1 MRRFRLVG
9 SDQHPPWP
17 PATQGP
23 RRFLNQPI
31 PKPEPSGWTFLV
43 EPPLQPLLR
52 LRTQPLAGQRPPGQ
66 CWAGAWQWLTT
77 GSLLAAHRLAE
88 GLCRSLSLVLALVLA
103 LPALPA
109 LASPGLCVGPV
120 CGNEFSRSA
129 LYHWQLRLRVNDQ
142 QGHRERLVV
151 DCRTGALSPQ
161 QGLVERGYASA
172 VARRACRLVAEGMA
186 DPKP

>member
-1 MRRFRLVG
+1 M
-9 SDQHPPWP
+9 
-17 PATQGP
+17 P
-23 RRFLNQPI
+23 RRVPALNRSS
-31 PKPEPSGWTFLV
+31 EPAGSGWSAVISIRPGRRRLKDREGSSTSRSPRLNRQDGLSLSSR
-43 EPPLQPLLR
+43 PLQPLLR

-66 CWAGAWQWLTT
+66 HWV
-77 GSLLAAHRLAE
+77 E
-88 GLCRSLSLVLALVLA
+88 GLCRSLSLVLAFVLA

-120 CGNEFSRSA
+120 CGDEFSRSA

-172 VARRACRLVAEGMA
+172 VARRACRLAAEGMA
-186 DPKP
+186 GAIP

>member
-1 MRRFRLVG
+1 M
-9 SDQHPPWP
+9 
-17 PATQGP
+17 
-23 RRFLNQPI
+23 
-31 PKPEPSGWTFLV
+31 
-43 EPPLQPLLR
+43 QPLLR

-66 CWAGAWQWLTT
+66 RWAGAWQWLKT

-120 CGNEFSRSA
+120 CGDEFSRSA

-172 VARRACRLVAEGMA
+172 VARRACRLVAEGNS
-186 DPKP
+186 

>member
-1 MRRFRLVG
+1 MRRFWLVG

-17 PATQGP
+17 RATQGP

-31 PKPEPSGWTFLV
+31 PKAEPSGWILLV

-52 LRTQPLAGQRPPGQ
+52 LRTQPLAGQQPPGQ
-66 CWAGAWQWLTT
+66 RW
-77 GSLLAAHRLAE
+77 AE

-120 CGNEFSRSA
+120 CGDEFSRSA

-172 VARRACRLVAEGMA
+172 VARRACRLAAEGMA
-186 DPKP
+186 DPIDN